1 MKGLRGYITI
11 VCLFFGL
18 GLTAQ
23 TSETVVNIDD
33 GIIEAM
39 TKAYPFWQAEENAYS
54 KNLSDIVKLYL
65 KSEAEALTVYEVKKK
80 EREALTDIS
89 DWIGFGDIMMS
100 GEEISYYSRIYRL
113 VRDGIIP
120 KTLSVASLGAK
131 DPQKILYWGGLL
143 SDICQHTIQLC
154 QTMETVVLNSELS
167 YRDLPFVRFKDKYS
181 SFLSP
186 HLMGD
191 TTFIAGLRTV
201 ADSLSHISKEDI
213 KRSLVSLAGTAAGIR
228 SGSGVSLGGSRYA
241 NDSGDYLD
249 IMRTL
254 LDRFETSFDS
264 LVSIKD
270 MLPECFDTLAAE
282 DVTATLFDVV
292 SDDEYNRETES
303 MTGDYLSGIQQTYY
317 TQMWHIEKTSNL
329 TRTRVDYNP
338 AQYSA
343 SGTHWIHFQTQRGQT
358 YIMTDDERQRVWLN
372 SSKKSG
378 LSNLD
383 LDSFRRQGME
393 VDLTSQ
399 LCLKSYTASDNKFYN
414 AYAYI
419 IKLVTSQVKN
429 TTVYSELFDSGEESE
444 ADFDA
449 RMQQVLKDYQKD
461 RNAANSYRI
470 VKDRPQYYTKTS
482 ELDVKG
488 MDRANVTV
496 TCSEDVALEESG
508 RQFTSGGDWKLSEDD
523 ANGNN
528 EYEFFD
534 DYIPDLLHYFRT
546 GETLIY
552 GSVPKWPGLME
563 FNRMALESYDIIE
576 SQMNAWAEQYGLVWL
591 DELSHK
597 SGSYH
602 YSSSGT
608 ATFVRHASR
617 DFEGSDVYTF
627 EVENKFNNDY
637 IYLNGP
643 FLNYGKMRDCQ
654 FIISMYLKAHLE
666 ESHVYQTLDLS
677 GLSDD
682 QKVTQVNR
690 ASSAARSEY
699 PDCKVDVTYF
709 QMEPEDDDSDDTI
722 HLLWSSERLNVAREV
737 EAGLA
742 DIYARLVAVERVMRY
757 RLTIKDLALKGLQK
771 LDIEKGM
778 KKSKAEEAQGRWAE
792 AAASVKVNPG
802 N

>member
-23 TSETVVNIDD
+23 TSEIVVNIDD
-33 GIIEAM
+33 GVIGPM
-39 TKAYPFWQAEENAYS
+39 SYSYPQVMLEENGYS
-54 KNLSDIVKLYL
+54 KNLTDIVRVYL
-65 KSEAEALTVYEVKKK
+65 KSEAEALAVYEVKKK

-89 DWIGFGDIMMS
+89 DWVGLGDIRIS

-120 KTLSVASLGAK
+120 KTLSVAVLCAK
-131 DPQKILYWGGLL
+131 EPQKILYWGGLL
-143 SDICQHTIQLC
+143 ADVCQHTRQLC

-167 YRDLPFVRFKDKYS
+167 YRDLPFVQFKEKFS
-181 SFLSP
+181 SLLSP
-186 HLMGD
+186 HLMND
-191 TTFIAGLRTV
+191 TTFFAGLRTV
-201 ADSLSHISKEDI
+201 ADSLSHISKEDL
-213 KRSLVSLAGTAAGIR
+213 KESLLSVAGLTAG
-228 SGSGVSLGGSRYA
+228 LSRYTK
-241 NDSGDYLD
+241 DSGNYLD
-249 IMRTL
+249 IMRTV

-264 LVSIKD
+264 LRSVRD
-270 MLPECFDTLAAE
+270 VLPECFDTLASE
-282 DVTATLFDVV
+282 DVVATLFDVV

-338 AQYSA
+338 AQYNA
-343 SGTHWIHFQTQRGQT
+343 SGIHWIHFESQRGQT
-358 YIMTDDERQRVWLN
+358 YIMTDDERQRVWQN

-399 LCLKSYTASDNKFYN
+399 ICMKSYVASDNRFYN
-414 AYAYI
+414 AFAYI

-482 ELDVKG
+482 DLDVKG

-496 TCSEDVALEESG
+496 TCSEDVSLEESG
-508 RQFTSGGDWKLSEDD
+508 RQYTSSGDWKLSDYD
-523 ANGNN
+523 TNGND
-528 EYEFFD
+528 EYKFFD

-546 GETLIY
+546 GETLVY
-552 GSVPKWPGLME
+552 GPTPKWPGLGE
-563 FNRMALESYDIIE
+563 FNKMALESYDIIE
-576 SQMNAWAEQYGLVWL
+576 RQMNAWAEQYGLVWL

-637 IYLNGP
+637 IYLSGP

-666 ESHVYQTLDLS
+666 DSHVYQTLDLS

-682 QKVTQVNR
+682 QKVTQVNQ
-690 ASSAARSEY
+690 AASAARSEY
-699 PDCKVDVTYF
+699 PECKVDVTYF

-722 HLLWSSERLNVAREV
+722 HLLWASERLNVAREV
-737 EAGLA
+737 EAGLV

-757 RLTIKDLALKGLQK
+757 RLTLKDMIRNRSH
-771 LDIEKGM
+771 LDMEKGM
-778 KKSKAEEAQGRWAE
+778 KKSAARQALDSWRE
-792 AAASVKVNPG
+792 AAESVTVKRDI
-802 N
+802 

>member
-1 MKGLRGYITI
+1 MTRFRGYIII

-18 GLTAQ
+18 DLSAQ
-23 TSETVVNIDD
+23 TVDLVTNIDD
-33 GIIEAM
+33 AAIEAM
-39 TKAYPFWQAEENAYS
+39 TYSYPQVMLEENGYS
-54 KNLSDIVKLYL
+54 KNLTEIMRVYL
-65 KSEAEALTVYEVKKK
+65 KSEAEALAVYEVKKK

-89 DWIGFGDIMMS
+89 DWVGLGDIRMS

-120 KTLSVASLGAK
+120 KTLSVAVLCAK
-131 DPQKILYWGGLL
+131 EPQKILYWGGLL
-143 SDICQHTIQLC
+143 ADVCHHTRQLC

-167 YRDLPFVRFKDKYS
+167 YRDLPFVQFKEKYS

-191 TTFIAGLRTV
+191 TTFFAGLRTV
-201 ADSLSHISKEDI
+201 ADSLSHISKEDL
-213 KRSLVSLAGTAAGIR
+213 KESLLSAAGLTA
-228 SGSGVSLGGSRYA
+228 GLSRYTK
-241 NDSGDYLD
+241 DSGDYLD

-270 MLPECFDTLAAE
+270 MLPERFDTLAAE

-303 MTGDYLSGIQQTYY
+303 MTGDYLSGLMQTYY
-317 TQMWHIEKTSNL
+317 TQMWHIERTSNQTK
-329 TRTRVDYNP
+329 TRIDYNP

-358 YIMTDDERQRVWLN
+358 YIMTDDERQRVWQN
-372 SSKKSG
+372 SSRKSG

-383 LDSFRRQGME
+383 LDSFRNQGME

-429 TTVYSELFDSGEESE
+429 TIVYSDLFDSGELSE
-444 ADFDA
+444 AEFDA
-449 RMQQVLKDYQKD
+449 HMQSVLRDYQKNQ
-461 RNAANSYRI
+461 NASNTYRI
-470 VKDRPQYYTKTS
+470 IKDKPQYYTKTS

-496 TCSEDVALEESG
+496 TCSEDVLLEESG
-508 RQFTSGGDWKLSEDD
+508 KKYTSTGDWKLSEEEYADD
-523 ANGNN
+523 GHS
-528 EYEFFD
+528 FLD

-546 GETLIY
+546 GETLVY
-552 GSVPKWPGLME
+552 GPVPKWPGLME
-563 FNRMALESYDIIE
+563 FNQMALESYDIIE

-591 DELSHK
+591 DDLSHK

-602 YSSSGT
+602 YTSSGT

-617 DFEGSDVYTF
+617 DFEGSDIYTF

-637 IYLNGP
+637 IYLSGP
-643 FLNYGKMRDCQ
+643 FLNYGKMRNCQ

-666 ESHVYQTLDLS
+666 ESHVYQSLDLS
-677 GLSDD
+677 GLTDN
-682 QKVTQVNR
+682 QKVLQVNR
-690 ASSAARSEY
+690 ASSSARSEY
-699 PDCKVDVTYF
+699 PDCTVDVTYF
-709 QMEPEDDDSDDTI
+709 QMGPEDDDSDDTI
-722 HLLWSSERLNVAREV
+722 HLLWASERLSVAREV
-737 EAGLA
+737 EAGLM

-757 RLTIKDLALKGLQK
+757 RLTLKDMLRNRVH
-771 LDIEKGM
+771 LDMEKGM
-778 KKSKAEEAQGRWAE
+778 KKSAARQSLDSWG
-792 AAASVKVNPG
+792 AAAKSVNVKRN

>member
-23 TSETVVNIDD
+23 TSEIVVNIDD
-33 GIIEAM
+33 GAIGSM
-39 TKAYPFWQAEENAYS
+39 SYSYPQVMLEENGYS
-54 KNLSDIVKLYL
+54 KNLTDIVRVYL
-65 KSEAEALTVYEVKKK
+65 KSEAEALAVYEVKKK

-89 DWIGFGDIMMS
+89 DWVGLGDIRVS

-120 KTLSVASLGAK
+120 KTLSVAVLCAK
-131 DPQKILYWGGLL
+131 EPQKILYWGGLL
-143 SDICQHTIQLC
+143 ADVCQHTRQLC

-167 YRDLPFVRFKDKYS
+167 YRDLPFVQFKEKYS

-191 TTFIAGLRTV
+191 TTFFAGLRTV
-201 ADSLSHISKEDI
+201 ADSLSHISKEDL
-213 KRSLVSLAGTAAGIR
+213 KESLLSAAGLTA
-228 SGSGVSLGGSRYA
+228 GLSRYTK
-241 NDSGDYLD
+241 DSGDYLD

-270 MLPECFDTLAAE
+270 MLPERFDTLAAE

-303 MTGDYLSGIQQTYY
+303 MTGDYLSGLMQTYY
-317 TQMWHIEKTSNL
+317 TQMWHIERTSNQTK
-329 TRTRVDYNP
+329 TRIDYNP
-338 AQYSA
+338 AQYNA
-343 SGTHWIHFQTQRGQT
+343 SGTHWIHFESQRGQT
-358 YIMTDDERQRVWLN
+358 YIMTDDERQKVWQN
-372 SSKKSG
+372 SSRKSG

-383 LDSFRRQGME
+383 LDSFRNQGME

-429 TTVYSELFDSGEESE
+429 TIVYSDQFDSGELSE
-444 ADFDA
+444 AEFDA
-449 RMQQVLKDYQKD
+449 HMQSVLRDYQKNQ
-461 RNAANSYRI
+461 NASNSYRI
-470 VKDRPQYYTKTS
+470 IKDKPQYYTKTS

-496 TCSEDVALEESG
+496 TCSEDVSLEESG
-508 RQFTSGGDWKLSEDD
+508 RQYTSSADWKLDFQD
-523 ANGNN
+523 ANGNS
-528 EYEFFD
+528 EFRFLE
-534 DYIPDLLHYFRT
+534 DYTPDLLNYFRT
-546 GETLIY
+546 GQTLVYGET
-552 GSVPKWPGLME
+552 PKWPGLME
-563 FNRMALESYDIIE
+563 FNHMALESYDIIE
-576 SQMNAWAEQYGLVWL
+576 NQMNAWAEQYGLIWL
-591 DELSHK
+591 DDISKK
-597 SGSYH
+597 SGGYDYH
-602 YSSSGT
+602 GGGT
-608 ATFVRHASR
+608 VFFERHASLGA
-617 DFEGSDVYTF
+617 EGTDVYTF
-627 EVENKFNNDY
+627 VVQNKLNCDY
-637 IYLNGP
+637 EMTILG
-643 FLNYGKMRDCQ
+643 GHKVKGVQ
-654 FIISMYLKAHLE
+654 FIISMYLNAHLE

-682 QKVTQVNR
+682 QKVAQVNQ
-690 ASSAARSEY
+690 AASAARSEY
-699 PDCKVDVTYF
+699 PECKVDVSYF

-722 HLLWSSERLNVAREV
+722 HLLWASERLNVAREV
-737 EAGLA
+737 EAGLV

-757 RLTIKDLALKGLQK
+757 RLTLKDMIRNRSH
-771 LDIEKGM
+771 LDMEKGM
-778 KKSKAEEAQGRWAE
+778 KKSAARQALDSWRE
-792 AAASVKVNPG
+792 AAESVTVKRDI
-802 N
+802 